1 MSDTPAHADN
11 SEDVPVL
18 VVGGSLVG
26 LTTAAL
32 LARQGVR
39 PLVVER
45 HAGTAI
51 HPRAGHF
58 QIRTIEILREM
69 GLEAE
74 ARKRAR
80 ETYDPE
86 GGIIA
91 VESLAGREVARFVP
105 NLNVGV
111 DDRSPTGRLFIDQD
125 VLEPMLRKR
134 AETLGATLRYRTE
147 MTAFE
152 QDSER
157 VRAVIRNLETGDESQ
172 VSAKYMVAA
181 DGNRSRVRKSL
192 GIDMHGYG
200 LLSKSVTIYFEAD
213 CAPLLKGRDS
223 GVFYVHNSTLRGFFR
238 LNRAGQRGFLAINT
252 VGEDVTREE
261 AVNVSRGLD
270 EERALT
276 LLRAAIGVPELPMK
290 VRQIVPWDA
299 EANVAS
305 RYSQGRVFLAG
316 DAAHVVPPNGGFGGN
331 TGVQDAHNL
340 AWKLAMV
347 VKGQAGPKLLETYDD
362 ERRPVGELTVD
373 QAYGRYATRVV
384 PERGTQNVKPIVDD
398 VIIEI
403 GYRYRSAAVVGGGA
417 GDEPLCEHPDG
428 LKSAPGTRAPH
439 IVLKRAGA
447 LISTLDLFGTSF
459 VVLTGSEGRAWEAAT
474 TEAAKALGVPIDF
487 WQVGGERGLEDV
499 EGRLPDAYEL
509 EPGGAVLVRPDSFV
523 AWRSADPS
531 EATGHTLVR
540 ILSSI
545 LARAND

>member
-1 MSDTPAHADN
+1 VAEAGRSRL
-11 SEDVPVL
+11 SEEVPVL
-18 VVGGSLVG
+18 IVGGSLVG

-32 LARQGVR
+32 LARHGVQS
-39 PLVVER
+39 LAVER
-45 HAGTAI
+45 HTGTAI

-74 ARKRAR
+74 AREKSR

-91 VESLAGREVARFVP
+91 VESLAGKEVARFIP

-111 DDRSPTGRLFIDQD
+111 GDRSPTGRLFIDQD
-125 VLEPMLRKR
+125 VLEPMLREK
-134 AETLGATLRYRTE
+134 AQSLGATLRYRTE

-152 QDSER
+152 QDAQC
-157 VRAVIRNLETGDESQ
+157 VRAVIRNLDTGDESE
-172 VSAKYMVAA
+172 VVAKYMVAA

-192 GIDMHGYG
+192 GIEMHGYG
-200 LLSKSVTIYFEAD
+200 LLSKSITIYFEAD

-223 GVFYVHNSTLRGFFR
+223 GVFYVHNAVLRGFFR
-238 LNRAGQRGFLAINT
+238 LNRAGQKGFLAINT
-252 VGEDVTREE
+252 VGADVTRDA
-261 AVNVSRGLD
+261 AVNVSEGID

-276 LLRAAIGVPELPMK
+276 LLRAAIGVPDLSMK

-299 EANVAS
+299 EANVAARFS
-305 RYSQGRVFLAG
+305 KERVFLAG

-362 ERRPVGELTVD
+362 ERRPVGELTID

-384 PERGTQNVKPIVDD
+384 PERGTENVKPIIDD

-403 GYRYRSAAVVGGGA
+403 GYRYRSSAVVDGGSVDA
-417 GDEPLCEHPDG
+417 PTFEHPDKLG
-428 LKSAPGTRAPH
+428 GVPGTRAPH
-439 IVLKRAGA
+439 VVLRRAGET
-447 LISTLDLFGTSF
+447 ISTLDLFGTSF
-459 VVLTGSEGRAWEAAT
+459 VVLAGAEGGAWRAAAAD
-474 TEAAKALGVPIDF
+474 AAKSLGVPVDF
-487 WQVGGERGLEDV
+487 RQVGGERGLEDL
-499 EGRLPDAYEL
+499 EGRFLAAYGL
-509 EPGGAVLVRPDSFV
+509 EPDGAVLVRPDSFV
-523 AWRSADPS
+523 AWRAVDSAQ
-531 EATGHTLVR
+531 ATAQTLAR

-545 LARAND
+545 LARPAG